1 MRLSSA
7 ARSRR
12 PVLPDGDSREQT
24 GVPCC
29 RITHVRGSAE
39 GRRKWRKKHII
50 LVFASSSNGYKP
62 TSATIIGS
70 GVRYIEIVLCRMRAE
85 APR

>member
-1 MRLSSA
+1 MATVASRVEYLAVESLTYA
-7 ARSRR
+7 DLLKVDENGGKSRR
-12 PVLPDGDSREQT
+12 LY
-24 GVPCC
+24 
-29 RITHVRGSAE
+29 
-39 GRRKWRKKHII
+39 II